1 MFRAILYTQWK
12 WSRFPLLLGVLA
24 GFALPLLSV
33 QRVSSVTGYWQT
45 RTMLASVQAWG
56 ILYPILGA
64 SLALLVGALAWAPDH
79 RGRHV
84 YALSLPVPR
93 WHYALLRFGAG
104 VVLLAA
110 PVLAVWI
117 GGILATATVT
127 IPTGLHAYPTMLAA
141 RFALAVF
148 VTYALFFAISAGTV
162 RMAGYVLG
170 ALAAVLV
177 VEVIANAAGAHVSL
191 LETLLLALVVW
202 PGPLDVLTGRWML
215 IDV

>member
-33 QRVSSVTGYWQT
+33 QRVSNVTGYWQT

-93 WHYALLRFGAG
+93 WPYALLRFGPG
-104 VVLLAA
+104 DVLLAA
-110 PVLAVWI
+110 PVLPVWI
-117 GGILATATVT
+117 GGTLATTTVT
-127 IPTGLHAYPTMLAA
+127 TPPQLTA
-141 RFALAVF
+141 
-148 VTYALFFAISAGTV
+148 SAT
-162 RMAGYVLG
+162 
-170 ALAAVLV
+170 
-177 VEVIANAAGAHVSL
+177 
-191 LETLLLALVVW
+191 
-202 PGPLDVLTGRWML
+202 
-215 IDV
+215 